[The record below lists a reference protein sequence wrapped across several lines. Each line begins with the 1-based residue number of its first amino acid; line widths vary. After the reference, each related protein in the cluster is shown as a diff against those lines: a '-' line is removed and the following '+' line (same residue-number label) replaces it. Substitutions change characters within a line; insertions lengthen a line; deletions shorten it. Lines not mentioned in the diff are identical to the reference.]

1 MEHWGH
7 RLFPK
12 MPFDEVIE
20 RVEKLG
26 AKRPVQTCMKK
37 IRLDMP
43 VLDEDFVGSDK
54 EDMEGDDVV
63 RNMHNDSPQVQCL
76 FLINYLCLNSLR
88 LFILLVHYSNFSDSY
103 FCNLKTGCSHAHT
116 FELPSCK
123 QVDIILC
130 MFVSVYLQ

>member
-1 MEHWGH
+1 
-7 RLFPK
+7 

-76 FLINYLCLNSLR
+76 FLINYLCLNS
-88 LFILLVHYSNFSDSY
+88 
-103 FCNLKTGCSHAHT
+103 
-116 FELPSCK
+116 
-123 QVDIILC
+123 
-130 MFVSVYLQ
+130 SVYLYYLFTTQTSAIAIFAI